1 MHIVAPISRVPEVEL
16 LAEAGA
22 REFYCGILPQEWVGS
37 FKTSNANRRIF
48 GNLTTYEDLAHVTR
62 LAHECQCF
70 MSLVLNGQ
78 QYTQDQIMMLVD
90 VAKRFRD
97 GGGDSLI
104 VSDIGLIL
112 ALSEALPGFR
122 VHVSSVASCRNGEAA
137 RFYRDLGAR
146 RVILPRDITIEEA
159 RRMAQDSPEIEFEVF
174 VLNDGCVFEEG
185 VCHTIHLP
193 GKMGG
198 PICLDNYSSAYQRLD
213 GREISE
219 EETRQLDLNEA
230 DYKKWLWHRFSNGFS
245 VTPEGLPYGPCGL
258 CAIASLH
265 AAGVK
270 AIKIAGREG
279 ATERKV
285 ASVKMVKQILDKVVA
300 GQPARQVAEFAR
312 GMRNGPEQCLSGYMC
327 YYPEVVLDVGE
338 DKQGIAAN
346 QA

>member
-1 MHIVAPISRVPEVEL
+1 MNIVAPISRVPEVEL
-16 LAEAGA
+16 LAAAGA

-48 GNLTTYEDLAHVTR
+48 GNLTTYDDLEHVTR
-62 LAHECQCF
+62 LAHECNCF

-78 QYTQDQIMMLVD
+78 QYTQDQIKVLVD

-104 VSDIGLIL
+104 VSDIGLVL
-112 ALSEALPGFR
+112 ALNEALPGFR
-122 VHVSSVASCRNGEAA
+122 IHVSSVSSCRNGEAA

-159 RRMAQDSPEIEFEVF
+159 KRMAKDSPDIEFEVF

-193 GKMGG
+193 GKLGG
-198 PICLDNYSSAYQRLD
+198 PICLDNYSSAYHRLD
-213 GREISE
+213 GRELSADE
-219 EETRQLDLNEA
+219 MRRLESNEA
-230 DYKKWLWHRFSNGFS
+230 DYKKWLWQRFSNGFS

-258 CAIASLH
+258 CAISALH
-265 AAGVK
+265 AAGIK

-279 ATERKV
+279 ATERKL
-285 ASVKMVKQILDKVVA
+285 ASVKMVKQILDRVEA
-300 GQPARQVAEFAR
+300 GQAQHEVADFAR
-312 GMRNGPEQCLSGYMC
+312 RMRGSPEQCMTGYMC
-327 YYPEVVLDVGE
+327 YYPEVLLDE
-338 DKQGIAAN
+338 IAAEPTTAK
-346 QA
+346 QVC